1 MFHEPR
7 IESYD
12 LPPSS
17 GQDAQYRYASPTSY
31 NNKEVGAKETA
42 RVFCCISPLLYV
54 VNVSI

>member
-1 MFHEPR
+1 MSPGFKD
-7 IESYD
+7 YD

-17 GQDAQYRYASPTSY
+17 GQDVQYRCASPTSY

-54 VNVSI
+54 INVSI